1 MSEVARTL
9 LLLAAMA
16 AGYAAVY
23 FLLRRKISRTLAATN
38 VLREVREEVNRILV
52 ELNQTT
58 HRNVSLLEDRIA
70 SLAELLGRADKKI
83 ALARREAEKQELAE
97 KLYSEL
103 ASRRASIAAER
114 SPAPAPGAAARAG
127 TAGLHPDRD
136 IGDVGDAGP
145 QAGGQAPAPAPGEEP
160 PVTQSLQEA
169 AADAV
174 RLAQAGLSPALI
186 ARRLGLGLGEV
197 ELILALAERKR

>member
-1 MSEVARTL
+1 VSEVGRTL
-9 LLLAAMA
+9 LLLAAVA
-16 AGYAAVY
+16 AGYVVVY
-23 FLLRRKISRTLAATN
+23 FVLKKKIARSLAAAT

-58 HRNVSLLEDRIA
+58 HRNVSLLEDRVA
-70 SLAELLGRADKKI
+70 SLTELLARADKKI

-103 ASRRASIAAER
+103 AARRAPSAPPKPGSPPAE
-114 SPAPAPGAAARAG
+114 PA
-127 TAGLHPDRD
+127 
-136 IGDVGDAGP
+136 
-145 QAGGQAPAPAPGEEP
+145 QAPAP
-160 PVTQSLQEA
+160 QSLQEA

-186 ARRLGLGLGEV
+186 ARRLALSLGEV
-197 ELILALAERKR
+197 ELILSLAEHKR

>member
-1 MSEVARTL
+1 MSQVGRTL
-9 LLLAAMA
+9 LLLAAVA
-16 AGYAAVY
+16 AGYAIVY
-23 FLLRRKISRTLAATN
+23 FILKKRIARTLAAAT

-58 HRNVSLLEDRIA
+58 HRNVSLLEDRVA
-70 SLAELLGRADKKI
+70 SLTELLARADKKI

-103 ASRRASIAAER
+103 AARRAPSAPPKPGSPPAE
-114 SPAPAPGAAARAG
+114 PA
-127 TAGLHPDRD
+127 
-136 IGDVGDAGP
+136 
-145 QAGGQAPAPAPGEEP
+145 QAPAP
-160 PVTQSLQEA
+160 QSLQEA

-186 ARRLGLGLGEV
+186 ARRLALSLGEV
-197 ELILALAERKR
+197 ELILSLAEHKR

>member
-1 MSEVARTL
+1 VNEVARTL
-9 LLLAAMA
+9 LLLAAVA
-16 AGYAAVY
+16 AGYLIVY
-23 FLLRRKISRTLAATN
+23 LVLRRKISRTLAAAN

-70 SLAELLGRADKKI
+70 SLAELLARADKKI

-103 ASRRASIAAER
+103 AARRAPSAPPKPGSPPAE
-114 SPAPAPGAAARAG
+114 PA
-127 TAGLHPDRD
+127 
-136 IGDVGDAGP
+136 
-145 QAGGQAPAPAPGEEP
+145 QAPAP
-160 PVTQSLQEA
+160 QSLQEA

-186 ARRLGLGLGEV
+186 ARRLALSLGEV
-197 ELILALAERKR
+197 ELILSLAEHKR

>member
-1 MSEVARTL
+1 
-9 LLLAAMA
+9 
-16 AGYAAVY
+16 VY
-23 FLLRRKISRTLAATN
+23 FILKKRIARTLAAAT

-58 HRNVSLLEDRIA
+58 HRNVSLLEDRVA
-70 SLAELLGRADKKI
+70 SLTELLARADKKI

-103 ASRRASIAAER
+103 AARRAPSAPPKPGSPPAE
-114 SPAPAPGAAARAG
+114 PA
-127 TAGLHPDRD
+127 
-136 IGDVGDAGP
+136 
-145 QAGGQAPAPAPGEEP
+145 QAPAP
-160 PVTQSLQEA
+160 QSLQEA

-186 ARRLGLGLGEV
+186 ARRLALSLGEV
-197 ELILALAERKR
+197 ELILSLAEHKR